1 MSNSNKRVH
10 IKYSIDLETLPEE
23 VMRLLDRSNR
33 DVKRAVDAYS
43 NFNYTNVLSDT
54 SVASLHELRV
64 CLTKADAA
72 LEDVNSIIN
81 GYLEMKQAPGPT
93 QPIIPA
99 EEIEASHTQQEVP
112 PPPYNP
118 NAPRAQMMSNRP
130 VGTPMLPSNHPFS
143 INKGNKRT
151 EQTFS
156 LEQLQKTVK
165 TVTDSMEGE
174 ESTDIQ
180 TRLKK
185 ISEALKNE
193 NSTESTNKTV

>member
-99 EEIEASHTQQEVP
+99 EEIEAGDTQQEVP

-130 VGTPMLPSNHPFS
+130 VGTPTLPSNHPFS

>member
-99 EEIEASHTQQEVP
+99 EEIEPSHTQQEVP

-130 VGTPMLPSNHPFS
+130 VGTPTLPSNHPFS